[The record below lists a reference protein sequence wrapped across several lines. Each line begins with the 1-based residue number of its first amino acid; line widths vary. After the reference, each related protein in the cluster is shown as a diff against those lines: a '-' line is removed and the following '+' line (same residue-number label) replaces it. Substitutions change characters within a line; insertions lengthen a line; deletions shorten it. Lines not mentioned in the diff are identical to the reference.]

1 MKEIKTTILES
12 RDDKKDK
19 KNNLIEQ
26 IKWMGN
32 LFNERFECESFFQV
46 VFKRQFKDDVILKDD
61 IVLSCVLL
69 PFCVQVG
76 AAFSWVSVP

>member
-32 LFNERFECESFFQV
+32 LFLMRDLNVSHFSKWF
-46 VFKRQFKDDVILKDD
+46 FKRQFKMM
-61 IVLSCVLL
+61 
-69 PFCVQVG
+69 
-76 AAFSWVSVP
+76 